1 MGNLILS
8 AQEKST
14 IWRFIE
20 EYDIND
26 SYTLLTDSLSKIL
39 QGVYSSI
46 DIENIY
52 SFWNKISDFT
62 ILDRILFTQMEI
74 INF

>member
-20 EYDIND
+20 AYDIND
-26 SYTLLTDSLSKIL
+26 SYSLLTDSLSKIL

>member
-26 SYTLLTDSLSKIL
+26 SYSLLTDSLSKIL